1 MTRGASFFSF
11 REPVCFGISREYAF
25 SIFHNKRAAALSL
38 FIIRS
43 METLVPLPAKVRWLN
58 PLLTQIVETR
68 SCTL

>member
-1 MTRGASFFSF
+1 MIPGVSFFSF

-43 METLVPLPAKVRWLN
+43 MKTL
-58 PLLTQIVETR
+58 
-68 SCTL
+68 